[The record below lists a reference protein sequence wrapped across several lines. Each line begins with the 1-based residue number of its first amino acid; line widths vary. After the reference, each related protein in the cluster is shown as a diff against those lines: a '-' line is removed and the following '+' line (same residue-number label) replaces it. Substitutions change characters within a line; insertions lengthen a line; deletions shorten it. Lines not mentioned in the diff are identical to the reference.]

1 MFDKGY
7 FYDNRGNKVNCK
19 NAVFILISS
28 VFDNNYKTYKGYLTS
43 EKHEE
48 NNVELEKILGP
59 SLISRI
65 TKIITF
71 EKYDK
76 ESIKTLMRI
85 YIETMSLEVGN
96 IEEALNLS
104 TIEEYDKSGARLAYK
119 NVRKK
124 LLEQEKIKKQ
134 IKNG

>member
-1 MFDKGY
+1 M
-7 FYDNRGNKVNCK
+7 
-19 NAVFILISS
+19 
-28 VFDNNYKTYKGYLTS
+28 
-43 EKHEE
+43 
-48 NNVELEKILGP
+48 
-59 SLISRI
+59 SRI
-65 TKIITF
+65 TKVISF
-71 EKYDK
+71 EKFDK
-76 ESIKTLMRI
+76 ESIKTLMRK
-85 YIETMSLEVGN
+85 YIETMSLEVGS